1 MEILIHQ
8 IEGAVDILMIS
19 EGKLNESFPIG
30 QFLIKCFSI
39 SFRLDRN
46 CHESGIPLY
55 TRNDMPLKLL
65 SIKKKNGIESFHR
78 RFIEWYSKSN
88 EQKEITSELFL

>member
-8 IEGAVDILMIS
+8 IEGAIDILMIS

-39 SFRLDRN
+39 SFQLDRN
-46 CHESGIPLY
+46 CHESGIPSY

-65 SIKKKNGIESFHR
+65 SIEKKMV
-78 RFIEWYSKSN
+78 
-88 EQKEITSELFL
+88 

>member
-1 MEILIHQ
+1 
-8 IEGAVDILMIS
+8 MIS
-19 EGKLNESFPIG
+19 EAKLDESVPIG

-39 SFRLDRN
+39 SFQLDRN

-65 SIKKKNGIESFHR
+65 SIEKKMV
-78 RFIEWYSKSN
+78 
-88 EQKEITSELFL
+88 

>member
-8 IEGAVDILMIS
+8 IEGAIDILMIS
-19 EGKLNESFPIG
+19 EGKLNESFPIS

-39 SFRLDRN
+39 SFQLDRN

-65 SIKKKNGIESFHR
+65 SIEKKK
-78 RFIEWYSKSN
+78 WYRKFS
-88 EQKEITSELFL
+88 QKVYRMV